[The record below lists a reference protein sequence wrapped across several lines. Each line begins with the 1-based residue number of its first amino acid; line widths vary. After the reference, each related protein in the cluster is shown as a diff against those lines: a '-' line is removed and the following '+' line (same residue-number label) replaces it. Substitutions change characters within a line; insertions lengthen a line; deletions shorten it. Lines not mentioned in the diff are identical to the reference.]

1 MYNAQLG
8 LRIGEYILND
18 DFNLRNQHDA
28 SCVVVRFVACNVWI
42 AAAVLSLVPRLA
54 AHNRIDDGAN
64 SSSRARAQYS
74 TVQYSTVQH
83 GPSAQQNQRQE
94 EAA

>member
-8 LRIGEYILND
+8 LRIREYILND

-28 SCVVVRFVACNVWI
+28 SCGCVVVRFVACNVWI

-54 AHNRIDDGAN
+54 GAQ
-64 SSSRARAQYS
+64 SY
-74 TVQYSTVQH
+74 
-83 GPSAQQNQRQE
+83 
-94 EAA
+94 

>member
-8 LRIGEYILND
+8 LRIREYILND

-28 SCVVVRFVACNVWI
+28 SCVVRFVACNVWI

-54 AHNRIDDGAN
+54 GAQ
-64 SSSRARAQYS
+64 SY
-74 TVQYSTVQH
+74 
-83 GPSAQQNQRQE
+83 
-94 EAA
+94 